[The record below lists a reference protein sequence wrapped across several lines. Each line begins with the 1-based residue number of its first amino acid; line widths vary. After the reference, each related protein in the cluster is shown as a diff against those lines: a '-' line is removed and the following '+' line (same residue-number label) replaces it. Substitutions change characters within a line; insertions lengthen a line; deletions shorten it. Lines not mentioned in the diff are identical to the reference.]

1 MEKKKGILEKG
12 NYFGDKA
19 LLYGT
24 HRECTVRTTDDC
36 YVWIME
42 KKNFK
47 KVVEHILHIT
57 FEDNNVNMGKLS
69 LFSIASHDQKI
80 KLANNI
86 FRETHLENKVIYE
99 KDNISNCV
107 YVLKD
112 GGINIK
118 KDGKVVTSLGKGEC
132 FGLLEVLSNT
142 NRLFEAVPKEKTH
155 LLTIPVFWLKSLY
168 GDNYSSVLAISIIK
182 SAFYNNPSLKKLNLK
197 FLDEIFDLINFKYY
211 EKETEIIKPGE
222 KKAPK

>member
-1 MEKKKGILEKG
+1 M
-12 NYFGDKA
+12 
-19 LLYGT
+19 YGT

-118 KDGKVVTSLGKGEC
+118 KM
-132 FGLLEVLSNT
+132 
-142 NRLFEAVPKEKTH
+142 EK
-155 LLTIPVFWLKSLY
+155 
-168 GDNYSSVLAISIIK
+168 
-182 SAFYNNPSLKKLNLK
+182 
-197 FLDEIFDLINFKYY
+197 
-211 EKETEIIKPGE
+211 
-222 KKAPK
+222 

>member
-1 MEKKKGILEKG
+1 MCI
-12 NYFGDKA
+12 
-19 LLYGT
+19 
-24 HRECTVRTTDDC
+24 C
-36 YVWIME
+36 
-42 KKNFK
+42 
-47 KVVEHILHIT
+47 
-57 FEDNNVNMGKLS
+57 
-69 LFSIASHDQKI
+69 I
-80 KLANNI
+80 K
-86 FRETHLENKVIYE
+86 RWWYKY
-99 KDNISNCV
+99 
-107 YVLKD
+107 
-112 GGINIK
+112 K